1 VSIDCTQRCVLQH
14 SRSTLESRSYAP
26 NVKRDGDIFRAAR
39 LIVATSE
46 WAVRAIHE
54 EYPECATET
63 VVMPHPVPLPAGSD
77 GWIAAREARRA
88 SATPLRVLFVGGDF
102 PRKGGF
108 DLLEVWRLGRFHER
122 AALDI
127 MTNWPLDESVLPPAV
142 TLHRGVTAD
151 SEPWL
156 RLWRDADLFVLPT
169 RDEAFGIVF
178 LEAGAAGLPAIGT
191 RLNAIPETIR
201 HGETGLLVAPG
212 GHAELAR
219 ALDALLASPETRRDM
234 GVRARARVSQRADP
248 DRYRRDLAG
257 AIRRLARGTVSTD
270 PGPVKH
276 TVSSGG

>member
-1 VSIDCTQRCVLQH
+1 
-14 SRSTLESRSYAP
+14 
-26 NVKRDGDIFRAAR
+26 
-39 LIVATSE
+39 
-46 WAVRAIHE
+46 
-54 EYPECATET
+54 
-63 VVMPHPVPLPAGSD
+63 
-77 GWIAAREARRA
+77 
-88 SATPLRVLFVGGDF
+88 VLFVGGDF

-127 MTNWPLDESVLPPAV
+127 MTNWPLDESVLPPGV